1 MNRRILKKAI
11 EKSGGT
17 EADYNWMNE
26 QVGFWEDKFLEKVWK
41 TYFEIKNSYKSS
53 SRSKTK

>member
-1 MNRRILKKAI
+1 
-11 EKSGGT
+11 
-17 EADYNWMNE
+17 MNE